1 MGVTPYKCGLFI
13 GGEVV
18 GSAAGSCYE
27 RENPATGEV
36 VSVVA
41 EGGEEDV
48 ARAVEAAREAFPA
61 WSATPPAERARL
73 VARIADAVEAERE
86 RLAVLNTR
94 ETGKPYRESHGVELR
109 GVIRTFRYYGGLLP
123 SLSGRTIQASD
134 VLVSITR
141 REPVGVV
148 GQIVPW
154 NFPLLLAS
162 WKIAPALLA
171 GCTVVVKPSEL
182 TPSATVELARMAA
195 SVGVPPGVINV
206 VPGRGE
212 VAGRALVDHPDVAKV
227 AFTGSTEV
235 GKEIMARAARGLK
248 RVSLE
253 LGGKAPNIVFDDVD
267 IDDCIE
273 ANLRGG
279 FFNQGE
285 NCTAVTRLLVH
296 GRIYEPFVER
306 FVERVRAIRMG
317 DPMDEKTEI
326 GALISRDHL
335 ERVSRYCENAV
346 QEGGVILTGGA
357 QPSDEELREGY
368 FFMPTVI
375 DNVKPT
381 HTIACEE
388 VFGPV
393 VAVMPF
399 GAEEEAVEIAN
410 STVYGLAGGVW
421 SRDIKRA
428 LRVAAAVRAG
438 YIWVN
443 TYGGILPETP
453 YGGFKQSGMGKEL
466 GEEGLDNY
474 LETKTINIYLGE
486 RVPRWYGL

>member
-1 MGVTPYKCGLFI
+1 MDGTPYKCELFI
-13 GGEVV
+13 GGKLVEP
-18 GSAAGSCYE
+18 AAGSYYE

-41 EGGEEDV
+41 EGGGEEV
-48 ARAVEAAREAFPA
+48 ARAVEAAREAFPT

-94 ETGKPYRESHGVELR
+94 ETGKPYRESYGVELR

-123 SLSGRTIQASD
+123 QLSGRTIETSEAM
-134 VLVSITR
+134 VSITR

-148 GQIVPW
+148 AQIVPW

-162 WKIAPALLA
+162 WKVAPALLA

-182 TPSATVELARMAA
+182 TPSATVELARMATA
-195 SVGVPPGVINV
+195 VGVPPGVINV

-212 VAGRALVDHPDVAKV
+212 VAGRALVDHPGVAKV

-235 GKEIMARAARGLK
+235 GREIMARAARDIK

-267 IDDCIE
+267 IEDCIE

-296 GRIYEPFVER
+296 RRIYEPFVER
-306 FVERVRAIRMG
+306 FVDRVRAIRLG
-317 DPMDEKTEI
+317 DPMDEKTEM
-326 GALISRDHL
+326 GALISREHL
-335 ERVSRYCENAV
+335 ERVARYCEGAV
-346 QEGGVILTGGA
+346 REGGVLLTGGA
-357 QPSDEELREGY
+357 RPADEGLRRGY

-375 DNVKPT
+375 DNVEPS

-399 GAEEEAVEIAN
+399 DGEEEAVEIAN

-453 YGGFKQSGMGKEL
+453 YGGFKQSGIGKEL

-474 LETKTINIYLGE
+474 LETKTVNIYLGE